1 MRERTWKAS
10 GVDTTARVSRR
21 VLLKGAASVAGIAAA
36 GAIPEILAAA
46 QAPAYPK
53 GTKLHFLQWLNFL
66 PAADEVFLKQAQE
79 FGKQMGVEVQVERIG
94 MNDVRTRA
102 AAAIEA
108 KSGADIILLDN
119 NSPHLFADSLA
130 DVSDVAETIGK
141 EQGGYYD
148 LSQANARSSERWLAV
163 PQHALSTGWN
173 YREDWLKE
181 AGYAKF
187 PETWEGFREMGKKLK
202 AAGRPMGQALGH
214 SENDPNTYCYA
225 LLWGFGGYEV
235 EKDGKTIAL
244 DKKGTLD
251 AIKFNTA
258 IWKEVFDEGGLSWD
272 DSSNNRAFLAGS
284 LSVTL
289 NGPSI
294 YLVARD
300 KFPDV
305 NRAMNHAPQ
314 PMGPAGRFYML
325 PTRSAA
331 VMRYSKNQQLAK
343 EFIRWYMSKEQYG
356 KWFAVCETFI
366 VAPTKMWYGD
376 PVWTKDPKLT
386 MFRDVMKDARAIG
399 YAGPPGR
406 KASEAMAKYIIV
418 DMFARAIQGTS
429 PEASLK
435 WATGELEK
443 IYSA

>member
-1 MRERTWKAS
+1 
-10 GVDTTARVSRR
+10 V
-21 VLLKGAASVAGIAAA
+21 LKGAASLASAAVLDL
-36 GAIPEILAAA
+36 IPEILRAA
-46 QAPAYPK
+46 QAPAYLK

-66 PAADEVFLKQAQE
+66 PAADKVFLEQTAE
-79 FGKQMGVEVQVERIG
+79 FSKQMGVEVQVERIG

-102 AAAIEA
+102 AAAISA
-108 KSGADIILLDN
+108 RSGPDIILLDN
-119 NSPHLFADSLA
+119 NSPHLFADSLV
-130 DVSDVAETIGK
+130 DVSEVAEAIGK
-141 EQGGYYD
+141 EQGGYYA
-148 LSQANARSSERWLAV
+148 LSQANACAGGHWLAV

-181 AGYAKF
+181 AGYTEF
-187 PETWEGFREMGKKLK
+187 PDTWEGFREMGKKLK
-202 AAGRPMGQALGH
+202 AAGRPIGQAFGH
-214 SENDPNTYCYA
+214 SENDPNTYCYS

-235 EKDGKTIAL
+235 EKDGKRVVL
-244 DKKGTLD
+244 DKKGTLE
-251 AIKFNTA
+251 AVKFNTA
-258 IWKEVFDEGGLSWD
+258 IWKECFDEGGLSWD

-300 KFPDV
+300 KFPEV
-305 NRAMNHAPQ
+305 YHAMNHAPQ
-314 PMGPAGRFYML
+314 PKGPAGRFYFL

-331 VMRYSKNQQLAK
+331 VMKYSQNQKLAK
-343 EFIRWYMSKEQYG
+343 EFIRWYMAKAQYG
-356 KWFAVCETFI
+356 KWFGVCETFM

-406 KASEAMAKYIIV
+406 KASESMAKYIIV
-418 DMFARAIQGTS
+418 DMFAKAIQGTP
-429 PEASLK
+429 PEESL
-435 WATGELEK
+435 AGAAGELKK
-443 IYSA
+443 IYGA